1 MKTKTFT
8 VQQGSAST
16 VKVFDAQTGSLYRII
31 ATGGNIVSSPYV
43 SGNIVAVT
51 VEVGGKR
58 FSKTFTLPHGGLQST
73 MPLN

>member
-1 MKTKTFT
+1 MKTKSFT

-16 VKVFDAQTGSLYRII
+16 VKIFDAQTGSLYKII

-43 SGNIVAVT
+43 SGNTVSVT
-51 VEVGGKR
+51 VEIGGKR
-58 FSKTFTLPHGGLQST
+58 FAKTFSLPHGGLQST